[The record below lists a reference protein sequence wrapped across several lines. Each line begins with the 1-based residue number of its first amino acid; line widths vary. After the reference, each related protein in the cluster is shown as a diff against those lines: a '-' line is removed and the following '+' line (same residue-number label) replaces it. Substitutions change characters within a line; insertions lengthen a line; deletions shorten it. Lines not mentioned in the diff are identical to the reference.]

1 MAASP
6 YCRKTMK
13 SVLKFSTSLLLAL
26 AGAASSHAADAP
38 PDFAQLN
45 TLLYK
50 SNRGDNAASLS
61 AARTQMQAGNA
72 VAALTR
78 VMQTIRRGDVPARTQ
93 LVEWLAQGRLKQL
106 DAASAKHFVDEYT
119 AGAAHGDAFG
129 ALMLGL
135 FSEYGFGNV
144 TPDANQAVAHY
155 KQAAQGG
162 SVWALTRLGLL
173 FEAGHPPTLAAN
185 LPMALFWYDQASG
198 VDAEATA
205 HVLALYRGKT
215 TWAGHEPRTEADLN
229 ALEQRQRDWDATHAV
244 GP

>member
-1 MAASP
+1 
-6 YCRKTMK
+6 MK
-13 SVLKFSTSLLLAL
+13 SLLQLSTLLLAL
-26 AGAASSHAADAP
+26 ASALPSHAGEAA

-50 SNRGDNAASLS
+50 GNRGDNAASLR

-78 VMQTIRRGDVPARTQ
+78 VAQTLRRGDVPARVQ
-93 LVEWLAQGRLKQL
+93 LVEWLAQGRLKAL
-106 DAASAKHFVDEYT
+106 DAASAKNFVDEYT

-135 FSEYGFGNV
+135 FSEYGFGAV
-144 TPDANQAVAHY
+144 TPDAGQAIAHY
-155 KQAAQGG
+155 KQATQGG
-162 SVWALTRLGLL
+162 SIWALTRLGLL
-173 FEAGHPPTLAAN
+173 YEAGHPPALAAN
-185 LPMALFWYDQASG
+185 LPLALFWYDQASG

-215 TWAGHEPRTEADLN
+215 TWAGHEPRTAADLN
-229 ALEQRQRDWDATHAV
+229 ALEQRQREWDATHASLAV